1 MGIYVNRGNESFRRA
16 VNSQIY
22 VDKTGLL
29 EYTNRVL
36 DTEQGYLCVSRP
48 RRFGKSIA
56 AGMLTAY
63 YSRGCD
69 SQKLFENLSISRTR
83 EFKTHL
89 NKYNVI
95 HLDIAYLR
103 SQLKNAMDT
112 VVYLQKCVIS
122 ELREM
127 FPQTVDASETSLP
140 FVLANINKVHGE
152 RFIII
157 IDEWDAIFRED
168 RNDYAAQEAYIELLR
183 ELFKGEPAKSFLI
196 LAYITG
202 ILPVK
207 KYNSES
213 ALNNFDEF
221 TMVNPAWLAEYVGF
235 TEPEVRQ
242 LCDKYSMDFSDAEQW
257 YDGYAFRTMQHIYS
271 PNSVVKAMFR
281 GEYGNYWTS
290 TVAYE
295 SLKSYISMNF
305 EGLKDDVIRMLA
317 GERSKVN
324 IESFE
329 NDMTSFK
336 RKDDVLTILVHLGY
350 LSYDSM
356 RREVYIPNQEVRS
369 AFSDAV
375 LDADWKPVADA
386 IKASWDLLVATWNK
400 DENAVA
406 KGIDEIHMA
415 NTSILEYNDENALSC
430 VITLAYYHAP
440 V

>member
-1 MGIYVNRGNESFRRA
+1 M
-16 VNSQIY
+16 
-22 VDKTGLL
+22 
-29 EYTNRVL
+29 
-36 DTEQGYLCVSRP
+36 
-48 RRFGKSIA
+48 
-56 AGMLTAY
+56 
-63 YSRGCD
+63 
-69 SQKLFENLSISRTR
+69 
-83 EFKTHL
+83 
-89 NKYNVI
+89 KY
-95 HLDIAYLR
+95 
-103 SQLKNAMDT
+103 
-112 VVYLQKCVIS
+112 
-122 ELREM
+122 
-127 FPQTVDASETSLP
+127 
-140 FVLANINKVHGE
+140 
-152 RFIII
+152 
-157 IDEWDAIFRED
+157 

-183 ELFKGEPAKSFLI
+183 VLFKGEPAKSFLI

-317 GERSKVN
+317 GERCKVN

-406 KGIDEIHMA
+406 KGIDEIYMA
-415 NTSILEYNDENALSC
+415 NTSILEYNDENPLSC
-430 VITLAYYHAP
+430 VITLAYYHAVSEYTLIRELP
-440 V
+440 SGKGFADVVFLPRRRSDKPAMVVELKYDQSVEDEDTFLYD